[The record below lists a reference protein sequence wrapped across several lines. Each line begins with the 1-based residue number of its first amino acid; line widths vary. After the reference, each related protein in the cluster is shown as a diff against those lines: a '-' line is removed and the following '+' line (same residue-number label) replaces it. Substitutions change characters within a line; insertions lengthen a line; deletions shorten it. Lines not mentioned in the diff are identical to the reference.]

1 MIDIAPPVPA
11 SLRIARDQGTR
22 PRNGWRP
29 SSRSTAACA
38 NDRIHEGHIPDSYL
52 RSDAKRSG
60 NFTKRCFF
68 RVADLNSSSKQT
80 SAFGSRLG
88 GLLADLTK
96 PRAGWA
102 PWETVPR
109 TASGRPEAVADDE
122 RDEEVR
128 LIDSTCEASE
138 QSGAIH
144 CGVGGGRRWDQEECG
159 TAKHGPDAES
169 GSVRLNP
176 GKAEEM

>member
-1 MIDIAPPVPA
+1 MIDTAPPVPA

-52 RSDAKRSG
+52 RSDAERSG

-80 SAFGSRLG
+80 SAFPSPQTNNRYLTYSSWLPARHSQARLCP
-88 GLLADLTK
+88 LNSQVA
-96 PRAGWA
+96 AFA
-102 PWETVPR
+102 I
-109 TASGRPEAVADDE
+109 RPQRIHLHSAHP
-122 RDEEVR
+122 
-128 LIDSTCEASE
+128 DSTAKS
-138 QSGAIH
+138 SLH
-144 CGVGGGRRWDQEECG
+144 PSRPHLVS
-159 TAKHGPDAES
+159 TADVPKP
-169 GSVRLNP
+169 P
-176 GKAEEM
+176 